1 MNKRIDL
8 TQLGGFPLTQDV
20 LGFLQTSYREAFKG
34 IAALCGDKTILS
46 GVVVAG
52 PAVSDGW
59 ISYGGELIPF
69 IGGIV
74 GADVVVE
81 ETSTTLLFEDGVD
94 RPVLFTK
101 VAYCGAPATFPFSDL
116 KALILLNKM
125 WQTGDVKAVNCN
137 DAYVLAN
144 FDITGLGIADR
155 VGWAICNG
163 ANGTADMRGR
173 FVVGYDDRAVDP
185 ASGIWDIVYNGMG
198 ATGGEKAHT
207 LVKAELPAE
216 GLKLKKPDG
225 DFYVNDTGGGGA
237 MVSLKGDSDNAFTNG
252 YITTENMGSGIGHE
266 NRPPFIVT
274 LFIQKL

>member
-20 LGFLQTSYREAFKG
+20 LDFLQVSYREAFKG

-46 GVVVAG
+46 GVVVTG

-59 ISYGGELIPF
+59 ISYNGELVPF
-69 IGGIV
+69 IGGSV

-81 ETSTTLLFEDGVD
+81 ETSTGLLFEDGVT
-94 RPVLFTK
+94 RQVLFTK

-116 KALILLNKM
+116 KALIPLNKL
-125 WQTGDVKAVNCN
+125 WQTGDVKEVDCN

-144 FDITGLGIADR
+144 FDATGLGIGER

-163 ANGTADMRGR
+163 ANGTADRRGR
-173 FVVGYDDRAVDP
+173 FVVGYDNRAVDP
-185 ASGIWDIVYNGMG
+185 ANGIWDIIYNGMG
-198 ATGGEKAHT
+198 AIGGEKRHT
-207 LVKAELPAE
+207 LTTAEMPSHNHSITGSTTTSFAGAGAVPGVPIGSTE
-216 GLKLKKPDG
+216 SAGSTNNTGNG
-225 DFYVNDTGGGGA
+225 DP
-237 MVSLKGDSDNAFTNG
+237 
-252 YITTENMGSGIGHE
+252 HE

-274 LFIQKL
+274 LFIQKI